1 MENQRRTMPSHRG
14 FGVHEI
20 ELPDFKY
27 RRSAIWTQNRWL
39 VYACLVICVL
49 LLILASRLHLPAQ
62 LAWTAGTVAVSLIAL
77 TVVRVVRALHM
88 LYRCPNCG
96 VLPYRILTE
105 YKCGGLGP
113 ARANFMSP
121 RNCPQCGTQIR

>member
-1 MENQRRTMPSHRG
+1 
-14 FGVHEI
+14 VHEI

-27 RRSAIWTQNRWL
+27 RRSAIWVQNRWL

-49 LLILASRLHLPAQ
+49 LILAGAMNLPAQ
-62 LAWTAGTVAVSLIAL
+62 LAWTAGTLAASLIAV
-77 TVVRVVRALHM
+77 TVARTVRALHV

-96 VLPYRILTE
+96 VLPYRMLTE

-121 RNCPQCGTQIR
+121 RICPQCGTQIR

>member
-1 MENQRRTMPSHRG
+1 
-14 FGVHEI
+14 VHEI

-27 RRSAIWTQNRWL
+27 RRSAIWVQNRWL
-39 VYACLVICVL
+39 VYACLVVCVL
-49 LLILASRLHLPAQ
+49 LPILAGALNLPAK
-62 LAWTAGTVAVSLIAL
+62 LVWTAGTLAASLIAL
-77 TVVRVVRALHM
+77 TVARVVRALHT

-96 VLPYRILTE
+96 ILPYRMLND

-121 RNCPQCGTQIR
+121 RTCPYCGTRIR